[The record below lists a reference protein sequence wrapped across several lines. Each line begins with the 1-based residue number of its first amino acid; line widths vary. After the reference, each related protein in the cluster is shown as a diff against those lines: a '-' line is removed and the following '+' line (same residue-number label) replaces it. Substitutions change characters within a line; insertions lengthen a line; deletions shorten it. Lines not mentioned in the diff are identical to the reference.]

1 MSQIDARQV
10 RVLLLQLRQM
20 AVNGWS
26 EGIDPRGQCEKI
38 VSRIDEFAFAHRE
51 ELGTRGDDGD
61 PK

>member
-1 MSQIDARQV
+1 MNQIDVKQI

-38 VSRIDEFAFAHRE
+38 VSRIDEFAFAHRA
-51 ELGTRGDDGD
+51 ELLAAAIEGD

>member
-1 MSQIDARQV
+1 MSQIDVKQI

-26 EGIDPRGQCEKI
+26 EGIDPRAQCGHI

-51 ELGTRGDDGD
+51 ELRTPASEGEQ
-61 PK
+61 K